1 MRHLDEGTIHAW
13 LDGALD
19 DEAAGQAEA
28 HAARC
33 TECAS
38 AVADARGLIAA
49 STRIL
54 GALDDVPSGVI
65 PWGGRAGPP
74 VTAAVRR
81 WPAWTGRAA
90 ASIAVIAVGATLL
103 VRRAGETLD
112 RQSVARMGS
121 GAETTSFAAATPA
134 IPVAPAPAPAASA
147 ATGEAKKFKAEDG
160 RSAVAADAPAGGA
173 PGAES
178 ANALAS
184 VREKTDSLA
193 PARMAARD
201 AAAPAVPAA
210 PVAPA
215 VRGGEGAPS
224 VLQAGSMNA
233 AAKVAASAEPAA
245 TRLRLVREAT
255 ATEGARVVE
264 RRVYAVPGGGEV
276 TLAITG
282 RRADATADST
292 APAESA
298 APEADKARGVNSIE
312 WTDADGTAYEFSGAI
327 PLDSLRALRPLLPER
342 GKSP

>member
-54 GALDDVPSGVI
+54 GALDDVPAGVI

-74 VTAAVRR
+74 ATAVVRR

-112 RQSVARMGS
+112 RASVARAGS
-121 GAETTSFAAATPA
+121 GAETTSVAAATAATPA
-134 IPVAPAPAPAASA
+134 ALATPAPAAPA
-147 ATGEAKKFKAEDG
+147 ATGELKKLKAEDG
-160 RSAVAADAPAGGA
+160 RSAAAADIAAGGA
-173 PGAES
+173 PRAAS
-178 ANALAS
+178 ADELAS

-193 PARMAARD
+193 PARIAARD
-201 AAAPAVPAA
+201 APA
-210 PVAPA
+210 PVAA
-215 VRGGEGAPS
+215 ASGGEGAPS
-224 VLQAGSMNA
+224 SLQAGNANA
-233 AAKVAASAEPAA
+233 AAKVALSAEPAA
-245 TRLRLVREAT
+245 NRLRLVREAT
-255 ATEGARVVE
+255 ATEGTRVVE

-276 TLAITG
+276 TLAIAG
-282 RRADATADST
+282 RRADAAADSL

-298 APEADKARGVNSIE
+298 ARETDKAPGVNSID

-327 PLDSLRALRPLLPER
+327 PVDSLRSLRALLPER
-342 GKSP
+342 GKNP